1 MTQIVL
7 LALDTSTEFC
17 SVALLSANAAAVTAG
32 EPGAELRCWV
42 RHEQTGAVS
51 STRLLPAIRELFD
64 EAGLALADCDAIA
77 FGSGPGSFTG
87 LRTATGVAQGLAFG
101 LNLPVVPVST
111 LLACAES
118 ARLRDPSAMRVLAAL
133 DARMDEIYWAD
144 YAWDAAQDEW
154 RAVQSASL
162 DAPERLVLPDVPFTL
177 AGNAAAAFG
186 ARLPAVAAA
195 RTVDGE
201 ALPHALPLA
210 HAALRAF
217 RAGRTVRADQAAPE
231 YVRDKVAQ
239 TTAER
244 VAEKAA
250 KAEQAEQAAR
260 MAQGATRDVTQHAT
274 QGATRD
280 VTQRATQG
288 ATRDVTQP
296 ATQGATRDV
305 NQHATQGATQGA
317 SQEATPDATTGPT
330 TDATERP
337 QQPPPQDALQAAP
350 QDTSPDT
357 RPQASD
363 REGQQ

>member
-1 MTQIVL
+1 MTQTVL

-17 SVALLSANAAAVTAG
+17 SAALVSASVDAAGQPSA
-32 EPGAELRCWV
+32 EPRVWV

-64 EAGLALADCDAIA
+64 EAGLTLVDCDAIA

-101 LNLPVVPVST
+101 LNLPVVPIGT

-118 ARLRDPSAMRVLAAL
+118 ARLRDPSTTRVLAAL

-144 YAWDAAQDEW
+144 YAWDDAQHEW
-154 RAVQSASL
+154 RTVQTASL

-186 ARLPAVAAA
+186 ERLPAVAAA
-195 RTVDGE
+195 RSVDGE

-210 HAALRAF
+210 YAALRAF
-217 RAGRTVRADQAAPE
+217 HAGRTVPADQAAPE

-244 VAEKAA
+244 MADKAA
-250 KAEQAEQAAR
+250 KSANAAHGAEPSA
-260 MAQGATRDVTQHAT
+260 
-274 QGATRD
+274 
-280 VTQRATQG
+280 QRAPDSASG
-288 ATRDVTQP
+288 QP
-296 ATQGATRDV
+296 ARD
-305 NQHATQGATQGA
+305 
-317 SQEATPDATTGPT
+317 EA
-330 TDATERP
+330 RP
-337 QQPPPQDALQAAP
+337 
-350 QDTSPDT
+350 
-357 RPQASD
+357 
-363 REGQQ
+363 

>member
-1 MTQIVL
+1 MTQTVL

-17 SVALLSANAAAVTAG
+17 SVALLSVDADADG
-32 EPGAELRCWV
+32 QPGAAPQLWV

-51 STRLLPAIRELFD
+51 STRLLPAIRELFA
-64 EAGLALADCDAIA
+64 EAGLTLADCDAIA
-77 FGSGPGSFTG
+77 FGAGPGSFTG

-118 ARLRDPSAMRVLAAL
+118 ARLRDPSATRVLAAL

-144 YAWDAAQDEW
+144 FAWDDAQREW
-154 RAVQSASL
+154 RTVQTASL
-162 DAPERLVLPDVPFTL
+162 DVPERLVLPDAPFTL

-210 HAALRAF
+210 HAALRAL
-217 RAGRTVRADQAAPE
+217 RAGRTVPADQAAPE

-244 VAEKAA
+244 VAGKAEKAA
-250 KAEQAEQAAR
+250 RDEQAGRDARLAQAA
-260 MAQGATRDVTQHAT
+260 QDGAADA
-274 QGATRD
+274 
-280 VTQRATQG
+280 
-288 ATRDVTQP
+288 
-296 ATQGATRDV
+296 
-305 NQHATQGATQGA
+305 A
-317 SQEATPDATTGPT
+317 SHGE
-330 TDATERP
+330 
-337 QQPPPQDALQAAP
+337 
-350 QDTSPDT
+350 
-357 RPQASD
+357 D
-363 REGQQ
+363 RQ

>member
-1 MTQIVL
+1 MTQTVL

-17 SVALLSANAAAVTAG
+17 SAALVSASVDAAGQPTA
-32 EPGAELRCWV
+32 EPRVWT

-101 LNLPVVPVST
+101 LNLPVVPIGT
-111 LLACAES
+111 LLVCAES
-118 ARLRDPSAMRVLAAL
+118 ARLHDPSTTRVLAAL

-144 YAWDAAQDEW
+144 YAWDDAQREW
-154 RAVQSASL
+154 RTVQTASL

-186 ARLPAVAAA
+186 ERLPAVAAA
-195 RTVDGE
+195 RSVDGE

-210 HAALRAF
+210 YAALRAF
-217 RAGRTVRADQAAPE
+217 HAGRTVPADQAAPE

-244 VAEKAA
+244 IADKAA
-250 KAEQAEQAAR
+250 KSAKAADAA
-260 MAQGATRDVTQHAT
+260 AQSA
-274 QGATRD
+274 
-280 VTQRATQG
+280 QRAP
-288 ATRDVTQP
+288 D
-296 ATQGATRDV
+296 
-305 NQHATQGATQGA
+305 GA
-317 SQEATPDATTGPT
+317 SGQPSHDEA
-330 TDATERP
+330 RP
-337 QQPPPQDALQAAP
+337 
-350 QDTSPDT
+350 
-357 RPQASD
+357 
-363 REGQQ
+363 